1 MSGKGQA
8 ELSVTFQLFAED
20 EPLTTPTC
28 IAAGTFEQGT
38 VVWGETLFFPIKY
51 RDLSGNARLDIKV
64 WNARNIRRRELIGEA
79 TFRLFDEHR
88 SLLRGNQRISLT
100 RAHEGEL
107 AIQPSGLETTSTST
121 EWGDLDILESR
132 LKSYEHGDIEAVDW
146 LDRLTF
152 ARIAQIRSARRAEQY
167 AQGQMDIHVELPMFS
182 APVMFREHVLMS
194 SAPCMTPRWDQLIWL
209 VDSEVNMG
217 LENPA
222 ERKHQKL
229 TRSVARGVVDHD
241 LKPNGNE
248 KRSLAATIRLPPT
261 RVLGAEYN
269 ALLWKFRFSL
279 RAESDALTKFLKCVD
294 WADAEEAK
302 ASIELMYQ
310 WAPIDPASA
319 LELLSPTFTNTDV
332 RKYAVS
338 VLSDAGD
345 DELMGY
351 LLQLVQAL
359 RYESEDDS
367 QLARFLVDRAVV
379 NPPDK
384 SAKRVWDYYD
394 MLVVLAED

>member
-1 MSGKGQA
+1 MFKEVSPQALTPPLLTSLASQELLSGKGQA
-8 ELSVTFQLFAED
+8 ELSVSFQLFAED

-28 IAAGTFEQGT
+28 TAAGTFEQGT

-100 RAHEGEL
+100 RAHEGKL

-121 EWGDLDILESR
+121 EWGDLNILESR
-132 LKSYEHGDIEAVDW
+132 LKSYEHGDVEAVDW

-152 ARIAQIRSARRAEQY
+152 ARIAQMQSAQRAEQY
-167 AQGQMDIHVELPMFS
+167 AQGQMDIQVELPMFS
-182 APVMFREHVLMS
+182 APVMFREHAPVS
-194 SAPCMTPRWDQLIWL
+194 SAPSTAPRWDQLIWL

-248 KRSLAATIRLPPT
+248 KRSLAAAIRLPPT

-279 RAESDALTKFLKCVD
+279 RAESDALTMFLKCVD
-294 WADAEEAK
+294 WVDA
-302 ASIELMYQ
+302 
-310 WAPIDPASA
+310 
-319 LELLSPTFTNTDV
+319 
-332 RKYAVS
+332 
-338 VLSDAGD
+338 
-345 DELMGY
+345 
-351 LLQLVQAL
+351 
-359 RYESEDDS
+359 
-367 QLARFLVDRAVV
+367 
-379 NPPDK
+379 
-384 SAKRVWDYYD
+384 
-394 MLVVLAED
+394 